1 MGVGD
6 IEVVV
11 NGKEHS
17 GKTSL
22 IALIAKALEGYG
34 LDVTLQ
40 RIDPQLDA
48 KLENLEDAVKRLKG
62 QKILLREYQTPA

>member
-11 NGKEHS
+11 NGKAHS

-22 IALIAKALEGYG
+22 IALIAKALEEHG

-40 RIDPQLDA
+40 RIDPQLDE
-48 KLENLEDAVKRLKG
+48 KLENLEDAIARLKT
-62 QKILLREYQTPA
+62 QKIFIREYQTPV

>member
-22 IALIAKALEGYG
+22 IAIIAKALEEHG

-40 RIDPQLDA
+40 RIDPQLDQ
-48 KLENLEDAVKRLKG
+48 KLENPEDAIKRLKN
-62 QKILLREYQTPA
+62 QKIFIREYQTSV

>member
-22 IALIAKALEGYG
+22 IALIAKALAEHG

-40 RIDPQLDA
+40 RIDPQLDD
-48 KLENLEDAVKRLKG
+48 KLENLEDAVERLKT
-62 QKILLREYQTPA
+62 QKIFIREYQTRV

>member
-22 IALIAKALEGYG
+22 IAVIAKALEAHG

-40 RIDPQLDA
+40 RIDPQLDD
-48 KLENLEDAVKRLKG
+48 KLENIEDAIKRL
-62 QKILLREYQTPA
+62 

>member
-22 IALIAKALEGYG
+22 IALIARALEQHG

-40 RIDPQLDA
+40 RIDPQLDD
-48 KLENLEDAVKRLKG
+48 KLENPEDAVQRLKG
-62 QKILLREYQTPA
+62 QKIFIREYQTTV

>member
-22 IALIAKALEGYG
+22 IALIAKALEAHG

-40 RIDPQLDA
+40 RIDPQLNE
-48 KLENLEDAVKRLKG
+48 KLENLEDAIARLKG
-62 QKILLREYQTPA
+62 QKIFIREYQTPV

>member
-1 MGVGD
+1 VGVGD

-22 IALIAKALEGYG
+22 IAIIAKALAAHD

-40 RIDPQLDA
+40 RIDPQLDE
-48 KLENLEDAVKRLKG
+48 KLEHMEGAIKRLKG
-62 QKILLREYQTPA
+62 QRIFVREYQTRV

>member
-22 IALIAKALEGYG
+22 IALIAKALEEYG
-34 LDVTLQ
+34 LEVRLQ
-40 RIDPQLDA
+40 RIDPQLDD
-48 KLENLEDAVKRLKG
+48 KLENPEAAIARLKG
-62 QKILLREYQTPA
+62 QKIFIREYQTAG

>member
-22 IALIAKALEGYG
+22 IAVIAKALEAHG

-40 RIDPQLDA
+40 RIDPQLQE
-48 KLENLEDAVKRLKG
+48 KLDNPGDAVQRLKG
-62 QKILLREYQTPA
+62 QKIFIREYQVNV

>member
-22 IALIAKALEGYG
+22 IALIAKALEERG

-40 RIDPQLDA
+40 RIDPQLGD
-48 KLENLEDAVKRLKG
+48 KLENLDDAIARLKG
-62 QKILLREYQTPA
+62 QKIFIREYQTSV

>member
-11 NGKEHS
+11 NGKTHS

-22 IALIAKALEGYG
+22 IAIIAKALEAHG
-34 LDVTLQ
+34 LNVTLQ
-40 RIDPQLDA
+40 RIDPQLDD
-48 KLENLEDAVKRLKG
+48 KLEHLEDAIARLKT
-62 QKILLREYQTPA
+62 QKIFIREYQTLV

>member
-22 IALIAKALEGYG
+22 IAIIAKALEEHG
-34 LDVTLQ
+34 LEVTLQ
-40 RIDPQLDA
+40 RIDPQLDE
-48 KLENLEDAVKRLKG
+48 KLEHPEDAIKRLKN
-62 QKILLREYQTPA
+62 QKIFIREYQTSV

>member
-1 MGVGD
+1 MGLGD

-22 IALIAKALEGYG
+22 IALIAKALEAYG

-40 RIDPQLDA
+40 RIDPQLDE
-48 KLENLEDAVKRLKG
+48 KLENPEESAERLKG
-62 QKILLREYQTPA
+62 QKIFIREYRTSV

>member
-22 IALIAKALEGYG
+22 IALIAKALEEHG
-34 LDVTLQ
+34 LEVTLQ
-40 RIDPQLDA
+40 RIDPQLDE
-48 KLENLEDAVKRLKG
+48 KLEHLDDAITRLKT
-62 QKILLREYQTPA
+62 QKIFIREYQTPV